1 MSVTFGSVQVREHER
16 VLGSPNTDAQAGLSL
31 GWNYVQHEP
40 ISSISFKE
48 RRDEIQFQPT
58 SLSERLDLLR
68 RYGYTIDELEN
79 SEKQKKYE
87 LSSFRQIKKSCSKL
101 LRSSR
106 MMKTKLIAAQ

>member
-1 MSVTFGSVQVREHER
+1 MRLHEYTVDLVESYDLLAVTDR
-16 VLGSPNTDAQAGLSL
+16 
-31 GWNYVQHEP
+31 
-40 ISSISFKE
+40 FKE

-58 SLSERLDLLR
+58 TLSERLNLLR